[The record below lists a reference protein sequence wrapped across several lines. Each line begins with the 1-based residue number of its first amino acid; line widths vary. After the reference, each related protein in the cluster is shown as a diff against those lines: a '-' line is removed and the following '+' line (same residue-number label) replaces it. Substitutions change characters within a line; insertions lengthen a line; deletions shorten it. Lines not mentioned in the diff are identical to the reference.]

1 MQNLDINQLKELV
14 LFYNKKSA
22 ELELQSLERQLMINS
37 MDKTMS
43 AQRAA
48 IEELTKKINE
58 MFINKQENIV
68 KEEEI
73 KQKNITNKPK
83 TGK

>member
-58 MFINKQENIV
+58 MFINKQENMV